1 MEGINTDNYRRSC
14 VFVDLD
20 NLRENFISA
29 SRNLGENTKLCAVVK
44 TDAYGLGAVMVARAI
59 DDLANYYAVASLEE
73 GLMLRKNNIKTP
85 ILILGVIPENQYKL
99 AIENSL
105 TTVVTEILDAE
116 AINKAAAELKKKAY
130 VHLALDTGMGRI
142 GFSYNDPLIV
152 DKVLKIEGYENIII
166 EGLFTHFST
175 ADEENQDFTEI
186 QLERFTKVKKKLD
199 DAKIEIPIYHCSNSA
214 AIISG
219 TGTDFNMAR
228 DGISL
233 YGVYPSDEVIRERL
247 SLKPVISWK
256 SMISYVK
263 HIAAGESISYGRKFI
278 SEHEMDIATVTTGYG
293 DGYKRDL
300 SMKSYVLVNGK
311 KAPVLGRI
319 CMDQFMIDVSGIDV
333 SKGDIVTL
341 IGEDGDSKIDMEDIR
356 KFGCFPYSF
365 LTDINRRVPRV
376 YKYNGRIFASRDSYS
391 EEYKCIESL

>member
-29 SRNLGENTKLCAVVK
+29 SRNLRENTKLCAVVK
-44 TDAYGLGAVMVARAI
+44 TDAYGLGAVMVAHAI

-73 GLMLRKNNIKTP
+73 GIMLRRNNIKTP

-105 TTVVTEILDAE
+105 TTVVTEEADAE
-116 AINKAAAELKKKAY
+116 AINKAALELGMKAY

-142 GFSYNDPLIV
+142 GFSYKDPLIV
-152 DKVLKIEGYENIII
+152 DKVLKIKGYENVII

-175 ADEENQDFTEI
+175 ADEKDQDYTKLQLDRFIKIKKSLEDAEI
-186 QLERFTKVKKKLD
+186 Q
-199 DAKIEIPIYHCSNSA
+199 IPIYHCSNSA

-233 YGVYPSDEVIRERL
+233 YGVYPSDEVIREGL

-263 HIAAGESISYGRKFI
+263 HIGAGESISYGRKFT

-300 SMKSYVLVNGK
+300 SMKSHVIVNGK

-341 IGEDGDSKIDMEDIR
+341 IGEDGDCKIDMEDIR

-376 YKYNGRIFASRDSYS
+376 YKYKGRVYASRDSYS
-391 EEYKCIESL
+391 ESYKFVEG